1 MRIAQALGLLIGA
14 LAGDNTFGANFT
26 MVAVGAFGEP
36 LTECRV
42 ESFKSTDIRRKHP
55 NDYRGR
61 FRGMVASNV
70 PNGKYN
76 ADIRCGE
83 TRIGEYV
90 EVSNHDV
97 FKVVSENIRI
107 SRSDHVPPHLAIRLI
122 SPRPQ
127 GEKWWLTL
135 RALYRERSDTVEF
148 QGDTEEAGI
157 TDPDPG
163 SYVVSVLSSTGYSCL
178 REVDLVEF
186 TRLWTFDPAT
196 CEFQVDAFAH
206 IVTDGD
212 KRALKTTSWYQQ
224 LRKSNEELWRA
235 LEKAAKAERDS
246 KLGK

>member
-1 MRIAQALGLLIGA
+1 MRIARVLGLVIGTLVA
-14 LAGDNTFGANFT
+14 DNTFGANFT

-42 ESFKSTDIRRKHP
+42 ESFKSTGIRSNRP
-55 NDYRGR
+55 NDYKSR
-61 FRGMVASNV
+61 FRGMVASDV
-70 PNGKYN
+70 PTGKYS
-76 ADIRCGE
+76 AGISCGE

-90 EVSNHDV
+90 EVGNHDV
-97 FKVVSENIRI
+97 VKVVTENIRI
-107 SRSDHVPPHLAIRLI
+107 GRSDHIPPHLAIHFI

-135 RALYRERSDTVEF
+135 RALYRERRDTVEF
-148 QGDTEEAGI
+148 QNGEARI

-163 SYVVSVLSSTGYSCL
+163 SYVVSLLSSTGYSCF
-178 REVDLVEF
+178 REIDLVEF

-196 CEFQVDAFAH
+196 CEFQLDAFAH
-206 IVTDGD
+206 IVTDED

-235 LEKAAKAERDS
+235 LEKAAKAESDS
-246 KLGK
+246 NLGK